1 MTKTKCKARRPPTT
15 QRVRSIARE
24 IANEVIDDH
33 LNDYEH
39 TLKKTEETEL
49 ED

>member
-1 MTKTKCKARRPPTT
+1 MTKTECKARRALTT
-15 QRVRSIARE
+15 FRVRSIARE
-24 IANEVIDDH
+24 IANEAIDDH

-39 TLKKTEETEL
+39 ALKKTEEPEL

>member
-1 MTKTKCKARRPPTT
+1 MTTAKCKARRALTT
-15 QRVRSIARE
+15 FRVRSIARE
-24 IANEVIDDH
+24 IANEVIEDH

-39 TLKKTEETEL
+39 TLKKPEETEL

>member
-1 MTKTKCKARRPPTT
+1 MTTAKRKARRPLTT
-15 QRVRSIARE
+15 FRVRSIARE

-39 TLKKTEETEL
+39 ALKRPEETEL
-49 ED
+49 EG